1 MGRIR
6 MATWMLSM
14 AIAQH
19 RAGHGPTARQWPR
32 SRDVIRGAEVWGKFG
47 LLSDGG
53 DDDDDDVV
61 VVPTLLA

>member
-1 MGRIR
+1 
-6 MATWMLSM
+6 M

-19 RAGHGPTARQWPR
+19 RDGHGPTARQWPR

-61 VVPTLLA
+61 VVVPTLLA